1 MTLKANIPDSN
12 ATSSESRSM
21 GVVDKPIVLVGLM
34 GAGKSSIGKRLAKAI
49 KVPFRDSE
57 YEITQAAACSITDI
71 FEIYGESMFRDLER
85 RVMTRL
91 LTEEKPA
98 VIATGGGAFIQ
109 PKIREAVK
117 QNAVSI
123 WLDADVDVL
132 YERVS
137 RKRSRPLLEKGDKR
151 QILQDL
157 LTERTPYYAEATIT
171 ISSDMGAHENVVSKA
186 LEALTPYFPA
196 EDT

>member
-34 GAGKSSIGKRLAKAI
+34 GAGKSSIVKRLAKAI